1 MKSEDQ
7 RFEQVKNKIAE
18 SEKPARGVKEGDVE
32 ATIGGMKKELSDLL
46 NESDA
51 PQQKKASGT
60 LKIVSLPGRDSADYH
75 SWNQTHRPVVNSF
88 SLTENY
94 QQKPGDTDWF
104 CFKSVFPLTH
114 HHRLLK
120 NVYRRISYAQNPF
133 SCNSFS

>member
-46 NESDA
+46 NSADA

-60 LKIVSLPGRDSADYH
+60 LKIVAFL
-75 SWNQTHRPVVNSF
+75 VVIV
-88 SLTENY
+88 LIIIVGT
-94 QQKPGDTDWF
+94 KLIGLW
-104 CFKSVFPLTH
+104 
-114 HHRLLK
+114 
-120 NVYRRISYAQNPF
+120 
-133 SCNSFS
+133 